1 MQKWIISA
9 NGKIYDHAAS
19 FDKNGHIDW
28 RQNRNKYE
36 KGDIVYIYS
45 TKPLKKVMF
54 KAVVEKI
61 SMSFS
66 ECTDDKEFWKDLN
79 EYEKSK
85 GGKYF
90 RLKLIEQTDRE
101 ELSLEYLKINGL
113 KAAPQGPQRIGDN
126 LADYMDKY
134 FKLEPSDEIY
144 PESDI
149 PQNFYEGGV
158 KTTTVNKYERN
169 PIARKKC
176 IEYHGCECSVCG
188 LSFEKIYGELGKD
201 FIHVH
206 HIVPLN
212 TIGEKY
218 EVDYKTDLI
227 PVCPNCHAMLHRKL
241 NGKYVTIEELRLI
254 VNNHNQ

>member
-28 RQNRNKYE
+28 RQNNTKYKE
-36 KGDIVYIYS
+36 GDIVYIYC
-45 TKPLKKVMF
+45 TRPLKKVMF
-54 KAVVEKI
+54 KTVVEKE

-66 ECTDDKEFWKDLN
+66 ECTDDKEFWKDIN
-79 EYEKSK
+79 EYEKAK
-85 GGKYF
+85 TGKYL

-101 ELSLEYLKINGL
+101 ELSLDKLKNIGL
-113 KAAPQGPQRIGDN
+113 KAAPQGPQRINDN
-126 LADYMDKY
+126 LANYMDKY
-134 FKLEPSDEIY
+134 FKLEPFNGIF

-149 PQNFYEGGV
+149 PENYFEGAV
-158 KTTTVNKYERN
+158 KTVSVNKYERN
-169 PIARKKC
+169 TAARKKC

-188 LSFEKIYGELGKD
+188 LSFEKMYGELGKD

-212 TIGEKY
+212 MIKEKY

-227 PVCPNCHAMLHRKL
+227 PVCPNCHAMLHRKVD
-241 NGKYVTIEELRLI
+241 GKYYSVDELKSI
-254 VNNHNQ
+254 VKRNLE